1 MRSAGDAGFRRAGP
15 GEIRIDPFER
25 IGSGWML
32 VTAGP
37 PESWNTMTASWGG
50 LGHLWNRDVCFVFVR
65 PQRHTRVFMDRSGL
79 FTVSFFDGEYR
90 PALEFCGSRS
100 GRDCDKAAET
110 GLVPFEPCG
119 GCVAFEQARIV
130 LAARKL
136 YIHDLAVEGFLDEAP
151 LSLYPSSDFH
161 RMYIG
166 GIEEALIRDGV

>member
-32 VTAGP
+32 VTAGT

-65 PQRHTRVFMDRSGL
+65 PQRHTRAFMDGNGL
-79 FTVSFFDGEYR
+79 FTVSFFGEECR

-136 YIHDLAVEGFLDEAP
+136 YIHDLKAEGFLDEAP

-161 RMYIG
+161 RMYVG